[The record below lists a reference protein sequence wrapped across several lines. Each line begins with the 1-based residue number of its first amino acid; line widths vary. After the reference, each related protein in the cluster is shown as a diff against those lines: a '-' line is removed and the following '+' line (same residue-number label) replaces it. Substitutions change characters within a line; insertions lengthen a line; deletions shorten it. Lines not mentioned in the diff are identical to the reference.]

1 MTGRTETPQSVGAA
15 SAAGGGFSL
24 SSIHEVNERCL
35 ELLVHTAHTGPVPP
49 FSLIFPIRDLLL
61 EMTPELRKRA
71 AARAFLLVDFE
82 FRNVD
87 WWTAVRQF
95 PEKQFRGTA
104 WRNPFPRRSA
114 IALTRATLML
124 AWQAIRTTGGKAG
137 IVLGMADKVAE
148 IIANLQLTELDR
160 IADRRHR
167 HLEPRWADRP
177 AVWHS
182 LLAVASAAQGP
193 TTKRVDAYGLQLLT
207 GDLVPIGKTSRP
219 ADIRRPHTAV
229 ASTRDLNGR

>member
-15 SAAGGGFSL
+15 SAAGSGFSL

-35 ELLVHTAHTGPVPP
+35 ELLVYAARADRIPP
-49 FSLIFPIRDLLL
+49 FSLVFANRDLLL
-61 EMTPELRKRA
+61 QMTPELRKRA

-82 FRNVD
+82 FRNVE

-104 WRNPFPRRSA
+104 WRDPFPRRSA
-114 IALTRATLML
+114 IPLTRATLML
-124 AWQAIRTTGGKAG
+124 AWQLIRTAG
-137 IVLGMADKVAE
+137 SNACIFLGMANKVAE
-148 IIANLQLTELDR
+148 IIADLQLTELDR

-182 LLAVASAAQGP
+182 LLTVASAPEWAA
-193 TTKRVDAYGLQLLT
+193 TKRIDAYGLQLLT
-207 GDLVPIGKTSRP
+207 GDLTPMSKVSPRP
-219 ADIRRPHTAV
+219 DIRRPHTV
-229 ASTRDLNGR
+229 SPHPES